1 MGMPEQVSL
10 KTVWSLPNEVQ
21 INFFQQIYFL
31 SYFSCYVER
40 RLKLSNGDDWKP
52 EKKNF
57 KIPQSE
63 FHRLARYLPAKEA
76 QYIYILTG
84 DKVLYLNIY
93 DSAPYWKLKS
103 RVNFL
108 KM

>member
-52 EKKNF
+52 EKKKTNF

-76 QYIYILTG
+76 QYIYLLEIKCFISIYMIRPHTG
-84 DKVLYLNIY
+84 SWKVGSI
-93 DSAPYWKLKS
+93 S
-103 RVNFL
+103 
-108 KM
+108 

>member
-40 RLKLSNGDDWKP
+40 RLRQPKQWQRLETWK
-52 EKKNF
+52 KTNF
-57 KIPQSE
+57 EIPQSE

-76 QYIYILTG
+76 QYIHLMDI
-84 DKVLYLNIY
+84 KCFI
-93 DSAPYWKLKS
+93 PI
-103 RVNFL
+103 
-108 KM
+108 

>member
-40 RLKLSNGDDWKP
+40 RLRLSNGDDWKP

-57 KIPQSE
+57 
-63 FHRLARYLPAKEA
+63 
-76 QYIYILTG
+76 
-84 DKVLYLNIY
+84 
-93 DSAPYWKLKS
+93 
-103 RVNFL
+103 
-108 KM
+108 